1 VSRVIVNQN
10 VYKDQ
15 ADNAPEYAEDHDDCW
30 GSDPDGF
37 PLKRGDVQGR
47 YWPFGASGKPCP
59 DCGKPVTR

>member
-15 ADNAPEYAEDHDDCW
+15 ADNAPEYAEYHDDCW

-37 PLKRGDVQGR
+37 PL
-47 YWPFGASGKPCP
+47 
-59 DCGKPVTR
+59 